1 MHGDSVAIIKRRR
14 QDLHRDG
21 VRDPVT
27 ASGRGRLKEDLES
40 STWPTIKLKL
50 DSPLNFAI
58 VGSKRHKSSGSS
70 SFNTES
76 GNASINLNTN
86 VGDNDEDE
94 GIVKLYVKSSQPPH
108 QKDVPNHIVLV
119 LESRKLRI
127 VLLKL
132 QCMISKFLRSAAA
145 VVMNQYSVDKND
157 PKDVQL
163 QNNDIMYDIA
173 SSVEI
178 SKFLRSAAAVVM
190 NPYSVDKNNPKDVQL
205 QNNDIMYDIASSV
218 ESGAEDEDYINKA
231 MIHYQVETG
240 LPFKFRHCWEVL
252 KDSLKWQEIALP
264 KFSIESSGGSKR
276 HKSSGSS
283 SFNTESGN
291 ASIDLNTNVGDNDE
305 DEDKARAAGKNKGSK
320 ASGSSTMNDDAL
332 ARLMVTEMAAQEK
345 EQREIFLEIKRREV
359 ECREREL
366 DMKHSKKK
374 KRHRPQQPHVSKP
387 TKSVDSQNPSVD
399 QPKDL
404 DSLSERIVSF
414 TLDDN
419 ETNSS
424 SSANRDDYDDA
435 IEIFGSLTETGSSSG
450 SSGTGSSGLSNCGEG
465 FNGRSV
471 GRSGKGNKGR
481 VVAATGMVSSMLG
494 KDYVPTSSRK
504 RGVDKWKGVS
514 NDDAEQFL
522 CSMLSDDCEL
532 GMDLVKDVLCQCAYD
547 VEKALDTLLELTAPL
562 SDLSKSGQDQD
573 ENASSK
579 DTRSYLECSYDSTD
593 MTSDLASSSDSDLNM
608 GFNSRNYYDVL
619 AGFGTQPAPGP
630 KSTSELTQDVLE
642 SLFKTGKSKK
652 HEPSNMNWRNVVKK
666 MESFGEAASAYAN
679 GKREYASYLS
689 DQGRQ
694 CNEKARQADKRAS
707 QDIFNSRNKDFENLI
722 TIDLHGQHVKQG
734 MKLLKL
740 HLLFGAYVRS
750 VRLFRVITGCGSHGV
765 GKSKLKQSV
774 INLLESENIDWN
786 EENRGTLLIK
796 LNGQREFSFLDSG
809 SDSE

>member
-1 MHGDSVAIIKRRR
+1 
-14 QDLHRDG
+14 
-21 VRDPVT
+21 
-27 ASGRGRLKEDLES
+27 
-40 STWPTIKLKL
+40 
-50 DSPLNFAI
+50 
-58 VGSKRHKSSGSS
+58 
-70 SFNTES
+70 
-76 GNASINLNTN
+76 
-86 VGDNDEDE
+86 
-94 GIVKLYVKSSQPPH
+94 
-108 QKDVPNHIVLV
+108 
-119 LESRKLRI
+119 
-127 VLLKL
+127 
-132 QCMISKFLRSAAA
+132 
-145 VVMNQYSVDKND
+145 
-157 PKDVQL
+157 
-163 QNNDIMYDIA
+163 
-173 SSVEI
+173 
-178 SKFLRSAAAVVM
+178 
-190 NPYSVDKNNPKDVQL
+190 
-205 QNNDIMYDIASSV
+205 
-218 ESGAEDEDYINKA
+218 
-231 MIHYQVETG
+231 
-240 LPFKFRHCWEVL
+240 
-252 KDSLKWQEIALP
+252 
-264 KFSIESSGGSKR
+264 
-276 HKSSGSS
+276 
-283 SFNTESGN
+283 
-291 ASIDLNTNVGDNDE
+291 
-305 DEDKARAAGKNKGSK
+305 
-320 ASGSSTMNDDAL
+320 
-332 ARLMVTEMAAQEK
+332 
-345 EQREIFLEIKRREV
+345 
-359 ECREREL
+359 
-366 DMKHSKKK
+366 MKHSKKK
-374 KRHRPQQPHVSKP
+374 KRHRPQQPPVSKP
-387 TKSVDSQNPSVD
+387 NKSVESQNPSVD
-399 QPKDL
+399 QSKVL
-404 DSLSERIVSF
+404 DSLSEKIVSF

-471 GRSGKGNKGR
+471 GKSGKGNKGR

-547 VEKALDTLLELTAPL
+547 VEKALDSLLELTAPL
-562 SDLSKSGQDQD
+562 SELSKSGQDQN

-579 DTRSYLECSYDSTD
+579 DTSSYVESSYDSTD
-593 MTSDLASSSDSDLNM
+593 MTSDIASSSDSDLNM
-608 GFNSRNYYDVL
+608 GFTSRNYYDVL

-630 KSTSELTQDVLE
+630 KSTSEMTQDVLE
-642 SLFKTGKSKK
+642 SLFKTRKSKK

-666 MESFGEAASAYAN
+666 MESFGETLNYPAEDTLKDQPIPAKGEDYQVYRTTASQQWDSMKSYYHKAANAYAN
-679 GKREYASYLS
+679 GKREYAAYLS